1 MIKHNKPV
9 SHSENMFRLG
19 YQKGYQEGVNQG
31 KQSFGTYFE
40 GTSIIIPSYNQKGL
54 LLECIESI
62 EAYTAPPYEIIVIDN
77 GSEDGTTEE
86 LLGRGGT
93 IRVTKNE
100 QNLGFARA
108 INIGLMMAKGNYIV
122 LMNND
127 VLVTEGWLDQLLN
140 CLSSNKEIGAVGP
153 VTNYIS
159 GEQQIP
165 VPYEDTRGMREFS
178 IAFNKRDAT
187 KWKRCDRLVG
197 FCILMPRSTF
207 EDVGYLDEGY
217 EIGNFEDDD
226 WILRLRFQGKQMM
239 IAGDTFVH
247 HYGSVTMKGL
257 GQQGFIQVNQRNED
271 FFTQKW
277 GRGFELLAN
286 TELNRSDIS
295 ANPRQSSLNSIP
307 SHPIS
312 PSLRSIDFFPSHV
325 FIKSWSG
332 RIYWLANGVKHPVPD
347 SIQVEHVDATR
358 LSVIELLNLPT
369 GTPYNPAIHQPS
381 QQDLEGRFIYTADG
395 HYYQIE
401 NAYLREFT
409 SSYACQQWGIL
420 KQCIEMQ
427 IPDLPAGLP
436 ILPPLRLQSE
446 DL

>member
-1 MIKHNKPV
+1 MIKRNKPV
-9 SHSENMFRLG
+9 SHSENMFQLG

-77 GSEDGTTEE
+77 GSEDGTAEQ
-86 LLGRGGT
+86 LIGRRGT
-93 IRVTKNE
+93 IRVVKNE

-140 CLSSNKEIGAVGP
+140 CLNSDPKIGAVGP

-159 GEQQIP
+159 GEQQIG
-165 VPYEDTRGMREFS
+165 VPYEDIQGMREFS

-226 WILRLRFQGKQMM
+226 WILRLRFQEKQMM

-286 TELNRSDIS
+286 MNLNMGS
-295 ANPRQSSLNSIP
+295 N
-307 SHPIS
+307 SHP
-312 PSLRSIDFFPSHV
+312 LRSIDFFPTHV

-332 RIYWLANGVKHPVPD
+332 RIYWLANGIKHPVPD
-347 SIQVEHVDATR
+347 SIQVEHADATR
-358 LSVIELLNLPT
+358 LSVIELLNIPT
-369 GTPYNPAIHQPS
+369 GPPYDPAIHQPN
-381 QQDLEGRFIYTADG
+381 QQDLEGRFIFTADG

-401 NAYLREFT
+401 NSRLREFT

-420 KQCIEMQ
+420 KQCIEMH
-427 IPDLPAGLP
+427 IPDLPQGLP
-436 ILPPLRLQSE
+436 ILPPLRLQSQ

>member
-9 SHSENMFRLG
+9 SHSENMFQLG
-19 YQKGYQEGVNQG
+19 YQKGYQKGVNQG

-54 LLECIESI
+54 LMECIESI

-77 GSEDGTTEE
+77 GSEDGTTEQ
-86 LLGRGGT
+86 LIGRRGT
-93 IRVTKNE
+93 IRVVKNE

-140 CLSSNKEIGAVGP
+140 CLNSNTKIGAVGP

-159 GEQQIP
+159 GEQQIG
-165 VPYEDTRGMREFS
+165 VPYEDIQGMREFS

-187 KWKRCDRLVG
+187 KWKLCDRLVG

-207 EDVGYLDEGY
+207 EDIGYLDEGY

-286 TELNRSDIS
+286 MELNMRST
-295 ANPRQSSLNSIP
+295 
-307 SHPIS
+307 SHP
-312 PSLRSIDFFPSHV
+312 LRSIDFFPSHV

-347 SIQVEHVDATR
+347 SIQVEHEAATR

-369 GTPYNPAIHQPS
+369 GPPYDPAIHQPS
-381 QQDLEGRFIYTADG
+381 QQDLEGRFIFTADG
-395 HYYQIE
+395 HYYQIQ
-401 NAYLREFT
+401 NSRLREFT
-409 SSYACQQWGIL
+409 SSYSCQQWGIL
-420 KQCIEMQ
+420 TQCIEMHR
-427 IPDLPAGLP
+427 PDLAQGLP
-436 ILPPLRLQSE
+436 ILPPLRLQSQ

>member
-1 MIKHNKPV
+1 MIKRNKPV
-9 SHSENMFRLG
+9 SHSENMFQLG

-77 GSEDGTTEE
+77 GSEDGTAEE
-86 LLGRGGT
+86 LIGRGGT
-93 IRVTKNE
+93 IRVVKNE

-140 CLSSNKEIGAVGP
+140 CLNSNTMIGAVGP

-159 GEQQIP
+159 GEQQIG
-165 VPYEDTRGMREFS
+165 VPYEDIQGMREFS
-178 IAFNKRDAT
+178 IAFNKTDAT
-187 KWKRCDRLVG
+187 KWKICDRLVG

-226 WILRLRFQGKQMM
+226 WILRLRFQDKQMM

-286 TELNRSDIS
+286 MKLNMRS
-295 ANPRQSSLNSIP
+295 N
-307 SHPIS
+307 SHP
-312 PSLRSIDFFPSHV
+312 LRSIDFFPSNV

-332 RIYWLANGVKHPVPD
+332 RIYWLANGIKHPVPD
-347 SIQVEHVDATR
+347 SIQIEHAAATR
-358 LSVIELLNLPT
+358 LSVIELLNIPT
-369 GTPYNPAIHQPS
+369 GPTYNPAIHQPN
-381 QQDLEGRFIYTADG
+381 QQDLKGRFIFTADG

-401 NAYLREFT
+401 NSHLREFT
-409 SSYACQQWGIL
+409 SSYACQQWGVL
-420 KQCIEMQ
+420 TQCIEMH
-427 IPDLPAGLP
+427 IPDLPQGLP
-436 ILPPLRLQSE
+436 ILPPLRLQSQ